1 MSFALTL
8 MEGGD
13 NMSTPDLIWN
23 LVMMLL
29 DLIKDSKKEEETNEK
44 DNQYSNIHIIV
55 KNSKDAHPCYF

>member
-1 MSFALTL
+1 
-8 MEGGD
+8 
-13 NMSTPDLIWN
+13 MSTPDLIWN

>member
-29 DLIKDSKKEEETNEK
+29 DLIKDSKKEEEANEK
-44 DNQYSNIHIIV
+44 DN
-55 KNSKDAHPCYF
+55 